1 MGMTAASILHASVW
15 QQTSPSVLNEPNM
28 VLDLPAAFFAFMTN
42 PRIGP
47 RFV

>member
-15 QQTSPSVLNEPNM
+15 QQKSPSAVNTPDM
-28 VLDLPAAFFAFMTN
+28 VWDLPAAFFAFMTN
-42 PRIGP
+42 PRIDP